1 MRRELR
7 ACEVLIAFCFFI
19 EIEAYLYQGETL
31 RLVGGSNRYEGR
43 LEILTQRGWG
53 ERGRWGTICD
63 NHLNDKLAVVACR
76 SLGLPSNTPEAYGGA
91 LYGQGSGPVVWQGF
105 KCNGSESRI
114 TSCMLIGLES
124 INGSKQCTHDHDVSI
139 NCLPTRVTAVRLYGG
154 ENELE
159 GRLEV
164 YKQGRWGTVC
174 DADLNDNLAV
184 VVCRSLG
191 LSWNT
196 SKAYGGAIF
205 GVGSGPIWMDT
216 VNCSGS
222 EANLTECRHRGWG
235 VSDCDHGKD
244 VSINCLPP
252 NEGLVRLVGG
262 PTQYEGRLEVSKF
275 GRWGTVCDDYLNNN
289 LSVVVCRSLGLPWK
303 TSVAYGNAAYGEGS
317 GPIWLNNVIC
327 SGSETSIKECKH
339 TGWRSHYCDH
349 SEDVS
354 INCLPPDEGLV
365 RLVGGPTQYEGRL
378 EVSKFGRWG
387 TVCDDYLNNNLS
399 VVVCRS
405 LGLPWK
411 TSEAYRNAAYGE
423 GSGPIWLYNVN
434 CSGSETSITECKHKG
449 RGSHYCWHSEDV
461 SINCLP
467 SDVTAVRLYGGEN
480 ELEGRLEVYKQ
491 GRWGT
496 VCDADLNDNL
506 AVVVCR
512 SLGLSWNTSKAY
524 GGAIFGVG
532 SGPIWMDTVNC
543 SGSEAN
549 LTECRHRG
557 WGVSDCDHGKDVS
570 INCLPPNEGLV
581 RLVGGPTQYEGRLEV
596 SKFGRWG
603 TVCDDYLNNNLSV
616 VVCRSLGLPW
626 KTSVAYGNAAYG
638 EGSGPIWLNNVICSG
653 SETSIKECKHTGWRS
668 HYCDHGVDV
677 SINCLPPDE
686 GLVRLV
692 GGPTQY
698 EGRLEVSK
706 FGRWGTV
713 CDDYLNNNLSVV
725 VCRSLGLP
733 WKTSEAYRNAAYG
746 EGSGPIWLYN
756 VNCSGSETS
765 ITECKHK
772 GWESHYCWHS
782 EDVSINC
789 LPSDDNAV
797 QLIGGVTD
805 NEGRLQVYKFGRWRS
820 VCFNELDDKLSAV
833 VCRSLDLPW

>member
-19 EIEAYLYQGETL
+19 EIEAYLYQREGLVRLVGGPTQYEGRLEVYKSGRWGTVCDDILNNSLSVVVCRSLGLPWKTSEAYGNAKYGEGSGPILLDNVNCSGSETSITECIHIGWGSHDCGHSEDVSINCLPYETL

-53 ERGRWGTICD
+53 EWGTICD

-91 LYGQGSGPVVWQGF
+91 LYGQGSGPVVWQGI

-205 GVGSGPIWMDT
+205 GEGSGPIWMDT

-262 PTQYEGRLEVSKF
+262 PTQYEGRLEVYKF
-275 GRWGTVCDDYLNNN
+275 GRWGTVCDDILNNS

-303 TSVAYGNAAYGEGS
+303 TSEAYGNAAYGEGS

-339 TGWRSHYCDH
+339 MGWGLRYCRH
-349 SEDVS
+349 SKDVS
-354 INCLPPDEGLV
+354 INCLPSNEILV
-365 RLVGGPTQYEGRL
+365 RLVGEPTQYEGRL
-378 EVSKFGRWG
+378 EVYKFGRWG
-387 TVCDDYLNNNLS
+387 TVCDDDLNNNLS

-411 TSEAYRNAAYGE
+411 TSEAYGNAVYGE
-423 GSGPIWLYNVN
+423 GSGPIWLDNVN
-434 CSGSETSITECKHKG
+434 CFGSETSITECKHNG
-449 RGSHYCWHSEDV
+449 WGSH
-461 SINCLP
+461 
-467 SDVTAVRLYGGEN
+467 
-480 ELEGRLEVYKQ
+480 
-491 GRWGT
+491 
-496 VCDADLNDNL
+496 
-506 AVVVCR
+506 
-512 SLGLSWNTSKAY
+512 
-524 GGAIFGVG
+524 
-532 SGPIWMDTVNC
+532 
-543 SGSEAN
+543 
-549 LTECRHRG
+549 
-557 WGVSDCDHGKDVS
+557 DCDH
-570 INCLPPNEGLV
+570 
-581 RLVGGPTQYEGRLEV
+581 
-596 SKFGRWG
+596 SK
-603 TVCDDYLNNNLSV
+603 
-616 VVCRSLGLPW
+616 
-626 KTSVAYGNAAYG
+626 
-638 EGSGPIWLNNVICSG
+638 
-653 SETSIKECKHTGWRS
+653 
-668 HYCDHGVDV
+668 DV

-686 GLVRLV
+686 
-692 GGPTQY
+692 
-698 EGRLEVSK
+698 
-706 FGRWGTV
+706 
-713 CDDYLNNNLSVV
+713 
-725 VCRSLGLP
+725 
-733 WKTSEAYRNAAYG
+733 
-746 EGSGPIWLYN
+746 
-756 VNCSGSETS
+756 
-765 ITECKHK
+765 
-772 GWESHYCWHS
+772 
-782 EDVSINC
+782 
-789 LPSDDNAV
+789 NAV

-833 VCRSLDLPW
+833 VCRSLDLPWNTSMVFANEPFIDGAYKLRILCNGSERSVDKCKKQRYICQSEVFIFCLPPEEYDFRLVGEASDYEGRLLVYKLERWGTVCFDDRIIPFYDTVCQSLGLLWNSSKAVDRKRFYTEEILNCDVSERRFKECTWEHYSKCSSGKDVFISCLQSKDDLVASVHKPSNSPRQQLSINTWLISTLGAMVLLFLYKN